1 MKKTTLLLFIIGL
14 SQIAH
19 NQIVNVT
26 FQVDL
31 TYQTINSNGIHIAG
45 NFQDTAGFGA
55 NWVPDTTLLVDSSNN
70 GIYEVTVA
78 VPSGAYLYKFINGNT
93 WSNVEV
99 VPASCGVGVDLNRSI
114 VIGTN
119 DTTIAPVC
127 FSSCLACL
135 PTSNITFKVG
145 MKGQVIDSSGVH
157 ITGDFQSLLGLID
170 WDPSSLALSD
180 TNGDSI
186 YELMVAIQPGTYEF
200 KYVNGNAWGKD
211 EAVPQACTAAGSNN
225 RVVAFSADTVL
236 PPICFGTCLNC
247 SGVKHSATFK
257 VDMSAYVSAFNR
269 VFVSGYFNGWSG
281 SADTLQDAN
290 GDSIWEITL
299 VLPEGVHEYK
309 FSIDNWTDQELFT
322 GNEPCVTGTGSFINR
337 VFNLTADTTFGAYCF
352 GACSLC
358 PAAPAAFYDIILK
371 VDMNNYPTSFNQVYV
386 SGDFNSWC
394 GTCHRM
400 SDINLDGIY
409 EDTLRLPT
417 NNYEYKFTVDNWSDQ
432 EIFNGSEVC
441 TDTNGPNFNRV
452 FSLDTT
458 DTILGPYCFNTCS
471 TCPTRP
477 NVSTTFLVDM
487 ALQTIDSTG
496 VFVSGSFNLFNKDTL
511 THIGDSIYS
520 FTATVD
526 SGKTFYYRYVN
537 GDSLELLPANC
548 SQNKIGAV
556 FRIHTSHVVDT
567 IPKVCYSQCD
577 TCASTNF
584 YVTFQLSLGGLIPNS
599 NGVFVSGDF
608 MEAAGYPNNWS
619 ASDIQMALQSN
630 GTYQVTLILPS
641 DTFEYKFLNGNT
653 WNDTEIV
660 PPNCGVGSPANRRFI
675 LSSDTVLLDFCFG
688 TCGSCIIQKKPVTFK
703 VNMKDDTVN
712 SSGIFL
718 TGDFIGW
725 EADSLQMTNSINQV
739 YEVTV
744 MIDSGQTIEYK
755 FLNGNSFLGEETVP
769 QSCGIPNGIGGYNR
783 FYQVGISNVLDSI
796 CFSSCSLCI
805 VTPPQVNVTFNI
817 DLNDETISPD
827 GIHITGEFNAWGLTP
842 LNNQG
847 NNLYS
852 TQLSLDSNGTI
863 EYKFVNGFS
872 GFENVPAT
880 CGVPDGFGGLN
891 RSLFAF
897 GSANLNPV
905 CFSLCTPCT
914 TAVTASDVS
923 FKVDMTNELVSIF
936 GVHVAGNFNNYN
948 TSTHSL
954 TDSNN
959 DSIFEATFNLTIGD
973 TLEYNYYNGLSST
986 NIEITDSLTNC
997 GVDNGSGVYERTFVV
1012 KASNNFI
1019 APVCFS
1025 RCHDCLPQEP
1035 NGLVELS
1042 SNDLNY
1048 WVASN
1053 QLNMLFDKPI
1063 IGSVLIYDLLGKE
1076 LLNKTVNSANKV
1088 INLNGISKGVYILKI
1103 KTDTDSY
1110 QVKFIK

>member
-14 SQIAH
+14 SQIALT
-19 NQIVNVT
+19 QIVNVT

-31 TYQTINSNGIHIAG
+31 TYQTVNSNGIHIAG

-70 GIYEVTVA
+70 SIYEVTVA
-78 VPSGAYLYKFINGNT
+78 VPSGAYLYKFINGNA
-93 WSNVEV
+93 WPNVEA

-135 PTSNITFKVG
+135 PTSNITFKVS

-157 ITGDFQSLLGLID
+157 ITGDFQSLLGLTD

-186 YELMVAIQPGTYEF
+186 YELMVAIQLGTYEF

-247 SGVKHSATFK
+247 SGVTH
-257 VDMSAYVSAFNR
+257 N
-269 VFVSGYFNGWSG
+269 
-281 SADTLQDAN
+281 
-290 GDSIWEITL
+290 
-299 VLPEGVHEYK
+299 
-309 FSIDNWTDQELFT
+309 
-322 GNEPCVTGTGSFINR
+322 
-337 VFNLTADTTFGAYCF
+337 TTF
-352 GACSLC
+352 
-358 PAAPAAFYDIILK
+358 K
-371 VDMNNYPTSFNQVYV
+371 VDMNNYPTYFNQVYV

-409 EDTLRLPT
+409 EDTLTLPT

-441 TDTNGPNFNRV
+441 TDTNGTNFNRV
-452 FSLDTT
+452 FSVDTT

-487 ALQTIDSTG
+487 TLQTIDSTG
-496 VFVSGSFNLFNKDTL
+496 VFVSGSFNQFNKDTL

-556 FRIHTSHVVDT
+556 FRTHTSHVVDT

-584 YVTFQLSLGGLIPNS
+584 YVTFQVSLGGLIPNS

-608 MEAAGYPNNWS
+608 MEVAGYPNNWS

-660 PPNCGVGSPANRRFI
+660 PPNCGIGSPANRRFI

-725 EADSLQMTNSINQV
+725 KADSLQMINSINQV

-805 VTPPQVNVTFNI
+805 VIPPQVNVTFNI
-817 DLNDETISPD
+817 DMSDETISPD

-923 FKVDMTNELVSIF
+923 FKVDMTHELVSIF

-997 GVDNGSGVYERTFVV
+997 GVDNGAGVYERTFVV

-1025 RCHDCLPQEP
+1025 GCNDCLPQEP

-1063 IGSVLIYDLLGKE
+1063 KGSVLIYDLLGKE
-1076 LLNKTVNSANKV
+1076 LLNETVNSANKV

-1103 KTDTDSY
+1103 KTATDSY